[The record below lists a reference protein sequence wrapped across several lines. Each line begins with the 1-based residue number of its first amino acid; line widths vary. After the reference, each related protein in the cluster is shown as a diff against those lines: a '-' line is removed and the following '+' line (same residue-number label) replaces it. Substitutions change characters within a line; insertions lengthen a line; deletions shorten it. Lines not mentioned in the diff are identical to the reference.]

1 MRELEPIDIAGNRRR
16 VFGVTDSFRGA
27 CDGYR
32 FAEEAGC
39 LNFGTLAAP
48 DATMRINNG
57 VGFYCDLQK
66 IYDGDGNVI
75 YDARMAPYT
84 DIVDGSK
91 NWSYNH
97 LEVHFTLKSLTPGST
112 YSFGETETVDETEYL
127 PLMCDGERTGMLM
140 RQDGLKAYV
149 RFEKGK
155 APSVLGYPAGE
166 DCDDR
171 DLLVYD
177 IGADVGD
184 TYHALT
190 VGEGNFYEWVELRVT
205 ETGTL
210 TTLSGERNCIKVVR
224 NDVEDRRC
232 DTVVDGIGSLSGVF
246 FTADLGPE
254 LTSGYDKEIL
264 YDVTGKEGDV
274 LYKGNA
280 FTIGREMV
288 AEGRVWEFY
297 CSEGSQNPCPQQEL
311 YRWQFSGTA
320 EKDGRTWN
328 RLMRVGSVKWRGSDP
343 ESGVVDDT
351 ATEVALMRQED
362 NRVWVLDNAGERL
375 MKSRGPNGA
384 PPHSRRLN
392 SNQNQGLKLQLWN
405 FFHKFPKTGPRVRFL
420 FCTVCIFL

>member
-48 DATMRINNG
+48 DATMRINN
-57 VGFYCDLQK
+57 D
-66 IYDGDGNVI
+66 VI

-140 RQDGLKAYV
+140 RQDGLKVYV

-246 FTADLGPE
+246 FTADLGP
-254 LTSGYDKEIL
+254 
-264 YDVTGKEGDV
+264 
-274 LYKGNA
+274 
-280 FTIGREMV
+280 
-288 AEGRVWEFY
+288 
-297 CSEGSQNPCPQQEL
+297 
-311 YRWQFSGTA
+311 
-320 EKDGRTWN
+320 
-328 RLMRVGSVKWRGSDP
+328 
-343 ESGVVDDT
+343 
-351 ATEVALMRQED
+351 
-362 NRVWVLDNAGERL
+362 
-375 MKSRGPNGA
+375 
-384 PPHSRRLN
+384 
-392 SNQNQGLKLQLWN
+392 
-405 FFHKFPKTGPRVRFL
+405 
-420 FCTVCIFL
+420 

>member
-1 MRELEPIDIAGNRRR
+1 M
-16 VFGVTDSFRGA
+16 FGVTDSFRGA

-140 RQDGLKAYV
+140 RQDGLKVYV